1 MFDTLIKNI
10 KQKSAIADADIE
22 KFIAALKIRH
32 IKKKKNL
39 LSEGDSVNMM
49 FYVNEGL
56 FRYYTYD
63 EQGTEHTTDLI
74 AQNNWFGDA
83 KAFLSKE
90 PAGFN
95 IEALE
100 DATVFVLS
108 YDDLHRFY
116 DEIPL
121 FERVVRKIIEHYF
134 IKALERGKKIN
145 RAGYLAHERY
155 TQFVTRHPK
164 LANRVPAIYLASY
177 LGITP
182 ETLSRLRS
190 QFLKQGLQTA

>member
-10 KQKSAIADADIE
+10 KQKSAIADVDIE

-32 IKKKKNL
+32 VKKKKNL
-39 LSEGDSVNMM
+39 LSAGDPANMM
-49 FYVNEGL
+49 FYVSEGL

-63 EQGTEHTTDLI
+63 EDGTEHTTDLI

-90 PAGFN
+90 PAGIN

-100 DATVFVLS
+100 DATVFILS

-116 DEIPL
+116 DELPM

-134 IKALERGKKIN
+134 IKAVERGKKIN

-155 TQFVTRHPK
+155 MQFVTRHPK

>member
-1 MFDTLIKNI
+1 MFEILIKNI
-10 KQKSAIADADIE
+10 KQHAPISDADIE
-22 KFIAALKIRH
+22 KFISALTVRY

-39 LSEGDSVNMM
+39 LNEGDSSNMM
-49 FYVNEGL
+49 FYINEGL
-56 FRYYTYD
+56 FRYYIFD
-63 EQGTEHTTDLI
+63 EQGVEHTIDLI

-90 PAGFN
+90 KAGIN

-100 DATVFVLS
+100 DSQVFVLN

-121 FERVVRKIIEHYF
+121 FERAVRKIIEHYF
-134 IKALERGKKIN
+134 IKALGRSKKVN
-145 RAGYLAHERY
+145 RAGYSAQERY
-155 TQFVTRHPK
+155 NEFFKSHPK
-164 LANRVPAIYLASY
+164 LGNRVPAIYLASY

-190 QFLKQGLQTA
+190 QSIKQSS

>member
-10 KQKSAIADADIE
+10 KQTAAIADEDID
-22 KFIAALKIRH
+22 KIISVLKVRY

-39 LSEGDSVNMM
+39 LNEGDTANMM

-56 FRYYTYD
+56 FRYYIFD
-63 EQGTEHTTDLI
+63 EEGVEHTIDLV

-83 KAFLSKE
+83 KAFLSQE
-90 PAGFN
+90 PAGIN

-100 DATVFVLS
+100 DSQVFALS
-108 YDDLHRFY
+108 YEDLNRFY
-116 DEIPL
+116 DELPM
-121 FERVVRKIIEHYF
+121 FERLVRKIIEHYF
-134 IKALERGKKIN
+134 IKALERGKKVN
-145 RAGYLAHERY
+145 RAGYPAQERY
-155 TQFVTRHPK
+155 LEFLRSHPK
-164 LANRVPAIYLASY
+164 LGNRVPAIYLASY

-190 QFLKQGLQTA
+190 QAVRQG